1 MSGISWQIKEE
12 IAGKRKNQIASIR
25 MQVGLVLT
33 VLTLEMGVQRKQKW
47 EIEGMR
53 LLVWLWREGE
63 GDGDRES

>member
-33 VLTLEMGVQRKQKW
+33 VLTLEMGVQGKQKW
-47 EIEGMR
+47 EIEGML
-53 LLVWLWREGE
+53 LLVWLWRERRRRWG
-63 GDGDRES
+63 S

>member
-53 LLVWLWREGE
+53 LLVWLWRERRRRWG
-63 GDGDRES
+63 S